1 MLDWIFEG
9 IVTWISSVVSDM
21 MDAVSGLFLQAL
33 GTDMTA
39 MEEYFPFVSKA
50 FTVMQYTAW
59 ALLFLITVWQLFRVF
74 GGPVTEAENPWVLLG
89 RSALFAFLIGYAKP
103 IFLLTLKIATAPYT
117 ALMDIQMTAEDFTFA
132 GIEQAL
138 QNGLTSLI
146 ATISVVGLLLLTIL
160 EIALGWNYFKLLL
173 ETVERYIVVGVL
185 CYTSPLAFSMGASKA
200 TTPVFRSWCRMVG
213 SQLLLLVMNVW
224 FLRGFSTSVG
234 QYIGTGGALSNGNGN
249 VFLWLFCAVAFLKT
263 AQKFDSYLA
272 AMGLNVAQTGSGMGM
287 ELLMAAR
294 VITGVAGGARS
305 AGSVFR
311 GGSVATGTGAA
322 ATGFAAGF
330 ANRFKGNSYVRDA
343 VVDGGT
349 RMGAGGTIGFVGR
362 AFGGMA
368 ARNGATLTG
377 ESISSV
383 ASRTPNVSGSIGG
396 DIANRS
402 LGNYMPHMKGMNL
415 SDTQITGGHISTKA
429 IGADG
434 KETAVEMFNAS
445 QFEKPD
451 GPHAVVNASDGSQWY
466 QMASGSGAGAFYDAP
481 VFSGS
486 SAEAAQVAAVFPDA
500 DGATL
505 RTVGDG
511 VIEASSDGGVSRWY
525 NSAYYDEPDA
535 PHSTIQASNGVEW
548 YAMQQHA
555 ETPPFEAGD
564 AADGYNR
571 AQFQSFMPGYEQPV
585 TSVDGSGRMDGH
597 FEVRHENGSGT
608 MFYDT
613 AQYAPPRGDYQ
624 VYEDVHGSQWYAV
637 HGEAAVER
645 KPVYENGKPVYM
657 FTSFE
662 MSDDTGVLLG
672 INRHNNSLCI
682 VDLFDTKKNKNANLN
697 LLGTSGA
704 GKTFTM
710 QLLALRM
717 RMRGIQCYIIAPI
730 KGHEFRRACN
740 RIGGQFIKIAP
751 GSPHCINIMEIR
763 HTISPEMELI
773 DELDYSEMDSLL
785 AQKIQQLMIF
795 FSLLIPNMTNEEE
808 QMLDEALIRTY
819 GKFGITHDNDS
830 VYEDRNAVPPKM
842 KTMPILGDLHEELQK
857 NEMTKRI
864 AVIVSRFV
872 TGSAQSFNQQTNVD
886 LSNKYIVLDLSE
898 LKGKL
903 LPVGMMIALDY
914 VWDKIKSDRTK
925 KKAIM
930 IDEIW
935 QLIGAGSNRMAA
947 EFCLEIFKVIRGF
960 GGAAISATQ
969 DLSDFFGLEDG
980 RYGRAIINNSKNKII
995 LNLEPDEAEF
1005 VRDTLKLTKTEI
1017 RSITRF
1023 ERGEAL
1029 ICSNNSKVPVIIK
1042 ASKEEQEMITTDR
1055 AELEAIL
1062 KERQR
1067 EVN

>member
-1 MLDWIFEG
+1 MTKDSSAKRKAGKRKPEKLSFTQDFIPIKNLEHG
-9 IVTWISSVVSDM
+9 IIET
-21 MDAVSGLFLQAL
+21 
-33 GTDMTA
+33 TD
-39 MEEYFPFVSKA
+39 
-50 FTVMQYTAW
+50 
-59 ALLFLITVWQLFRVF
+59 
-74 GGPVTEAENPWVLLG
+74 G
-89 RSALFAFLIGYAKP
+89 RYIK
-103 IFLLTLKIATAPYT
+103 
-117 ALMDIQMTAEDFTFA
+117 
-132 GIEQAL
+132 
-138 QNGLTSLI
+138 
-146 ATISVVGLLLLTIL
+146 IL
-160 EIALGWNYFKLLL
+160 EIEPINFMLRSEEEQYEIICSFASWLKISPVHLQFKSITRKADSDKHIAMLRKEMEAEESEQCKKLS
-173 ETVERYIVVGVL
+173 EGYIRL
-185 CYTSPLAFSMGASKA
+185 IKD
-200 TTPVFRSWCRMVG
+200 VG
-213 SQLLLLVMNVW
+213 SREALTRRFFLIFRYEELRRNENSDYGQICSTLLTAEQNARAYFMQCGNNILQPKDPDEATAEILYMFFNRRSCVEEPFHSRVDRIVLDTMAAKNKVIGIDPVPHIRMAHFIAPRGIDLTHRNYIIMDGLYYSFLYIKGNGYPNKVRAGW
-224 FLRGFSTSVG
+224 MSSLINAGEGIDVDVFLRRENRS
-234 QYIGTGGALSNGNGN
+234 
-249 VFLWLFCAVAFLKT
+249 KT
-263 AQKFDSYLA
+263 IDK
-272 AMGLNVAQTGSGMGM
+272 VAQRIRLNRTKLKSMQDTSTDYE
-287 ELLMAAR
+287 EL
-294 VITGVAGGARS
+294 
-305 AGSVFR
+305 AGSIQ
-311 GGSVATGTGAA
+311 
-322 ATGFAAGF
+322 AGYF
-330 ANRFKGNSYVRDA
+330 IKQG
-343 VVDGGT
+343 
-349 RMGAGGTIGFVGR
+349 
-362 AFGGMA
+362 
-368 ARNGATLTG
+368 
-377 ESISSV
+377 
-383 ASRTPNVSGSIGG
+383 
-396 DIANRS
+396 IANYNED
-402 LGNYMPHMKGMNL
+402 LFYMSVFVTVSARTYEELMWRKQQMTDML
-415 SDTQITGGHISTKA
+415 KSMDMYVSDCSFQQ
-429 IGADG
+429 
-434 KETAVEMFNAS
+434 E
-445 QFEKPD
+445 
-451 GPHAVVNASDGSQWY
+451 
-466 QMASGSGAGAFYDAP
+466 DA
-481 VFSGS
+481 
-486 SAEAAQVAAVFPDA
+486 
-500 DGATL
+500 L
-505 RTVGDG
+505 RTVMPFLQISLKLEKKSKRNVLTSGA
-511 VIEASSDGGVSRWY
+511 AS
-525 NSAYYDEPDA
+525 
-535 PHSTIQASNGVEW
+535 T
-548 YAMQQHA
+548 
-555 ETPPFEAGD
+555 
-564 AADGYNR
+564 
-571 AQFQSFMPGYEQPV
+571 
-585 TSVDGSGRMDGH
+585 
-597 FEVRHENGSGT
+597 
-608 MFYDT
+608 
-613 AQYAPPRGDYQ
+613 
-624 VYEDVHGSQWYAV
+624 
-637 HGEAAVER
+637 
-645 KPVYENGKPVYM
+645 YM

-795 FSLLIPNMTNEEE
+795 FSLLIPDMTNEEE

-830 VYEDRNAVPPKM
+830 VYADRNAVPPKM

-1062 KERQR
+1062 KERQQ
-1067 EVN
+1067 EAN

>member
-1 MLDWIFEG
+1 MTKDSSAKRKAGKRKPEKLSFTQDFIPIKNLEHG
-9 IVTWISSVVSDM
+9 IIET
-21 MDAVSGLFLQAL
+21 
-33 GTDMTA
+33 TD
-39 MEEYFPFVSKA
+39 
-50 FTVMQYTAW
+50 
-59 ALLFLITVWQLFRVF
+59 
-74 GGPVTEAENPWVLLG
+74 G
-89 RSALFAFLIGYAKP
+89 RYIK
-103 IFLLTLKIATAPYT
+103 
-117 ALMDIQMTAEDFTFA
+117 
-132 GIEQAL
+132 
-138 QNGLTSLI
+138 
-146 ATISVVGLLLLTIL
+146 IL
-160 EIALGWNYFKLLL
+160 EIEPVNFMLRSEEEQYEIICSFASWLKISPVHLQFKSITRKADSDKHIAMLRKEM
-173 ETVERYIVVGVL
+173 ETEESEQCKKLSEGYIRL
-185 CYTSPLAFSMGASKA
+185 IKD
-200 TTPVFRSWCRMVG
+200 VG
-213 SQLLLLVMNVW
+213 SREALTRRFFLIFRYEELRRNENSDYGQICSTLLTTEQNARAYFMQCGNNILQPKDPDEATAEILYMFFNRRSCVEEPFHSRVDRIVLDTMAAKNKVIGIDPIPHIRMAHFIAPRGIDLMHRNYIIMDGLYYSFLYIKGNGYPNKVRAGW
-224 FLRGFSTSVG
+224 MSSLINAGEGIDVDVFLRRENRS
-234 QYIGTGGALSNGNGN
+234 
-249 VFLWLFCAVAFLKT
+249 KT
-263 AQKFDSYLA
+263 IDK
-272 AMGLNVAQTGSGMGM
+272 VAQRIRLNRTKLKSMQDTSTDYE
-287 ELLMAAR
+287 EL
-294 VITGVAGGARS
+294 
-305 AGSVFR
+305 AGSIQ
-311 GGSVATGTGAA
+311 
-322 ATGFAAGF
+322 AGYF
-330 ANRFKGNSYVRDA
+330 IKQG
-343 VVDGGT
+343 
-349 RMGAGGTIGFVGR
+349 
-362 AFGGMA
+362 
-368 ARNGATLTG
+368 
-377 ESISSV
+377 
-383 ASRTPNVSGSIGG
+383 
-396 DIANRS
+396 IANYNED
-402 LGNYMPHMKGMNL
+402 LFYMSVFVTVSARTYEELMWRKQQMTDML
-415 SDTQITGGHISTKA
+415 KSMDMYVSDCSFQQ
-429 IGADG
+429 
-434 KETAVEMFNAS
+434 E
-445 QFEKPD
+445 
-451 GPHAVVNASDGSQWY
+451 
-466 QMASGSGAGAFYDAP
+466 DA
-481 VFSGS
+481 
-486 SAEAAQVAAVFPDA
+486 
-500 DGATL
+500 L
-505 RTVGDG
+505 RTVMPFLQISPKLEKKSKRNVLTSGA
-511 VIEASSDGGVSRWY
+511 AS
-525 NSAYYDEPDA
+525 
-535 PHSTIQASNGVEW
+535 T
-548 YAMQQHA
+548 
-555 ETPPFEAGD
+555 
-564 AADGYNR
+564 
-571 AQFQSFMPGYEQPV
+571 
-585 TSVDGSGRMDGH
+585 
-597 FEVRHENGSGT
+597 
-608 MFYDT
+608 
-613 AQYAPPRGDYQ
+613 
-624 VYEDVHGSQWYAV
+624 
-637 HGEAAVER
+637 
-645 KPVYENGKPVYM
+645 YM

-795 FSLLIPNMTNEEE
+795 FSLLIPDMTNEEE

-830 VYEDRNAVPPKM
+830 VYADRNAVPPKM

-1062 KERQR
+1062 KERQQ
-1067 EVN
+1067 EAD

>member
-1 MLDWIFEG
+1 MTKDSSAKRKAGKRKPEKLSFTQDFIPIKNLEHG
-9 IVTWISSVVSDM
+9 IIET
-21 MDAVSGLFLQAL
+21 
-33 GTDMTA
+33 TD
-39 MEEYFPFVSKA
+39 
-50 FTVMQYTAW
+50 
-59 ALLFLITVWQLFRVF
+59 
-74 GGPVTEAENPWVLLG
+74 G
-89 RSALFAFLIGYAKP
+89 RYIK
-103 IFLLTLKIATAPYT
+103 
-117 ALMDIQMTAEDFTFA
+117 
-132 GIEQAL
+132 
-138 QNGLTSLI
+138 
-146 ATISVVGLLLLTIL
+146 IL
-160 EIALGWNYFKLLL
+160 EIEPINFMLRSEEEQYEIICSFASWLKISPVHLQFKSITRKADSDKHIAMLRKEM
-173 ETVERYIVVGVL
+173 ETEESEQCKKLSEGYIRL
-185 CYTSPLAFSMGASKA
+185 IKD
-200 TTPVFRSWCRMVG
+200 VG
-213 SQLLLLVMNVW
+213 SREALTRRFFLIFRYEELRRNENSDYGQICSTLLTAEQNARAYFMQCGNNILQPKDPDEATAEILYMFFNRRSCVEEPFHSRADRIVLDTMAAKNKVIGIDPVPHIRMAHFIAPRGIDLTHRNYIIMDGLYYSFLYIKGNGYPNKVRAGW
-224 FLRGFSTSVG
+224 MSSLINAGEGIDVDVFLRRENRS
-234 QYIGTGGALSNGNGN
+234 
-249 VFLWLFCAVAFLKT
+249 KT
-263 AQKFDSYLA
+263 IDK
-272 AMGLNVAQTGSGMGM
+272 VAQRIRLNRTKLKSMQDTSTDYE
-287 ELLMAAR
+287 EL
-294 VITGVAGGARS
+294 
-305 AGSVFR
+305 AGSIQ
-311 GGSVATGTGAA
+311 
-322 ATGFAAGF
+322 AGYF
-330 ANRFKGNSYVRDA
+330 IKQG
-343 VVDGGT
+343 
-349 RMGAGGTIGFVGR
+349 
-362 AFGGMA
+362 
-368 ARNGATLTG
+368 
-377 ESISSV
+377 
-383 ASRTPNVSGSIGG
+383 
-396 DIANRS
+396 IANYNED
-402 LGNYMPHMKGMNL
+402 LFYMSVFVTVSARTYEELMWRKQQMTDML
-415 SDTQITGGHISTKA
+415 KSMDMYVSDCSFQQ
-429 IGADG
+429 
-434 KETAVEMFNAS
+434 E
-445 QFEKPD
+445 
-451 GPHAVVNASDGSQWY
+451 
-466 QMASGSGAGAFYDAP
+466 DA
-481 VFSGS
+481 
-486 SAEAAQVAAVFPDA
+486 
-500 DGATL
+500 L
-505 RTVGDG
+505 RTVMPFLQISPKLEKKSKRNVLTSGA
-511 VIEASSDGGVSRWY
+511 ASTY
-525 NSAYYDEPDA
+525 L
-535 PHSTIQASNGVEW
+535 
-548 YAMQQHA
+548 
-555 ETPPFEAGD
+555 
-564 AADGYNR
+564 
-571 AQFQSFMPGYEQPV
+571 
-585 TSVDGSGRMDGH
+585 
-597 FEVRHENGSGT
+597 
-608 MFYDT
+608 
-613 AQYAPPRGDYQ
+613 
-624 VYEDVHGSQWYAV
+624 
-637 HGEAAVER
+637 
-645 KPVYENGKPVYM
+645 

-795 FSLLIPNMTNEEE
+795 FSLLIPDMTNEEE

-1062 KERQR
+1062 KERQQ
-1067 EVN
+1067 EAN

>member
-1 MLDWIFEG
+1 MTKDSSAKRKAGKRKPEKLSFTQDFIPIKNLEHG
-9 IVTWISSVVSDM
+9 IIET
-21 MDAVSGLFLQAL
+21 
-33 GTDMTA
+33 TD
-39 MEEYFPFVSKA
+39 
-50 FTVMQYTAW
+50 
-59 ALLFLITVWQLFRVF
+59 
-74 GGPVTEAENPWVLLG
+74 G
-89 RSALFAFLIGYAKP
+89 RYIK
-103 IFLLTLKIATAPYT
+103 
-117 ALMDIQMTAEDFTFA
+117 
-132 GIEQAL
+132 
-138 QNGLTSLI
+138 
-146 ATISVVGLLLLTIL
+146 IL
-160 EIALGWNYFKLLL
+160 EIEPINFMLRSEEEQYEIICSFASWLKISPVHLQFKSITRKADSDKHIAMLRKEMATEESEQCKKLS
-173 ETVERYIVVGVL
+173 EGYIRL
-185 CYTSPLAFSMGASKA
+185 IKD
-200 TTPVFRSWCRMVG
+200 VG
-213 SQLLLLVMNVW
+213 SREALTRRFFLIFRYEELRRNENSDYGQICSTLLTAEQNARAYFMQCGNNILQPKDPDEATAEILYMFFNRRSCVEEPFHSRVDRIVLDTMAAKNKVIGVDPIPHIRMAHFIAPRGIDLTHRNYTIMDGLYYS
-224 FLRGFSTSVG
+224 FL
-234 QYIGTGGALSNGNGN
+234 YIKGNGYPN
-249 VFLWLFCAVAFLKT
+249 KVRAGWMSSLINAGEGIDVDVFLKRENRSKT
-263 AQKFDSYLA
+263 IDK
-272 AMGLNVAQTGSGMGM
+272 VAQRIRLNRTKLKSMQDTSTDYE
-287 ELLMAAR
+287 EL
-294 VITGVAGGARS
+294 
-305 AGSVFR
+305 AGSIQ
-311 GGSVATGTGAA
+311 
-322 ATGFAAGF
+322 AGYF
-330 ANRFKGNSYVRDA
+330 IKQG
-343 VVDGGT
+343 
-349 RMGAGGTIGFVGR
+349 
-362 AFGGMA
+362 
-368 ARNGATLTG
+368 
-377 ESISSV
+377 
-383 ASRTPNVSGSIGG
+383 
-396 DIANRS
+396 IANYNED
-402 LGNYMPHMKGMNL
+402 LFYMSVFVTVSARTYEELMWRKQQMTDML
-415 SDTQITGGHISTKA
+415 KSMDMYVSDCSFQQ
-429 IGADG
+429 
-434 KETAVEMFNAS
+434 E
-445 QFEKPD
+445 
-451 GPHAVVNASDGSQWY
+451 
-466 QMASGSGAGAFYDAP
+466 DA
-481 VFSGS
+481 
-486 SAEAAQVAAVFPDA
+486 
-500 DGATL
+500 L
-505 RTVGDG
+505 RTVMPFLQISPKLEKKSKRNVLTSGA
-511 VIEASSDGGVSRWY
+511 AS
-525 NSAYYDEPDA
+525 
-535 PHSTIQASNGVEW
+535 T
-548 YAMQQHA
+548 
-555 ETPPFEAGD
+555 
-564 AADGYNR
+564 
-571 AQFQSFMPGYEQPV
+571 
-585 TSVDGSGRMDGH
+585 
-597 FEVRHENGSGT
+597 
-608 MFYDT
+608 
-613 AQYAPPRGDYQ
+613 
-624 VYEDVHGSQWYAV
+624 
-637 HGEAAVER
+637 
-645 KPVYENGKPVYM
+645 YM

-795 FSLLIPNMTNEEE
+795 FSLLIPDMTNEEE

-1062 KERQR
+1062 KERQQ
-1067 EVN
+1067 EAD

>member
-1 MLDWIFEG
+1 MTKDSSAKRKAGKRKPEKLSFTQDFIPIKNLEHG
-9 IVTWISSVVSDM
+9 IIE
-21 MDAVSGLFLQAL
+21 A
-33 GTDMTA
+33 TD
-39 MEEYFPFVSKA
+39 
-50 FTVMQYTAW
+50 
-59 ALLFLITVWQLFRVF
+59 
-74 GGPVTEAENPWVLLG
+74 G
-89 RSALFAFLIGYAKP
+89 RYIK
-103 IFLLTLKIATAPYT
+103 
-117 ALMDIQMTAEDFTFA
+117 
-132 GIEQAL
+132 
-138 QNGLTSLI
+138 
-146 ATISVVGLLLLTIL
+146 IL
-160 EIALGWNYFKLLL
+160 EIEPINFMLRSEEEQYEIICSFASWLKISPVHLQFKSITRKADSDKHIAMLRKEM
-173 ETVERYIVVGVL
+173 ETEESEQCKKLSEGYIRL
-185 CYTSPLAFSMGASKA
+185 IKD
-200 TTPVFRSWCRMVG
+200 VG
-213 SQLLLLVMNVW
+213 SREALTRRFFLIFRYEELRRNENSDYGQICSTLLTAEQNARAYFMQCGNNILQPKDPDEATAEILYMFFNRRSCVEEPFHSRVDRIVLDTMAAKNKVIGVDPIPHIRMAHFIAPRGIDLMHRNYIIMDGLYYSFLYIKGNGYPNKVRAGW
-224 FLRGFSTSVG
+224 MSSLINAGEGIDIDVFLRRENRS
-234 QYIGTGGALSNGNGN
+234 
-249 VFLWLFCAVAFLKT
+249 KT
-263 AQKFDSYLA
+263 IDK
-272 AMGLNVAQTGSGMGM
+272 VAQRIRLNRTKLKSMQDTSTDYE
-287 ELLMAAR
+287 EL
-294 VITGVAGGARS
+294 
-305 AGSVFR
+305 AGSIQ
-311 GGSVATGTGAA
+311 
-322 ATGFAAGF
+322 AGYF
-330 ANRFKGNSYVRDA
+330 IKQG
-343 VVDGGT
+343 
-349 RMGAGGTIGFVGR
+349 
-362 AFGGMA
+362 
-368 ARNGATLTG
+368 
-377 ESISSV
+377 
-383 ASRTPNVSGSIGG
+383 
-396 DIANRS
+396 IANYNED
-402 LGNYMPHMKGMNL
+402 LFYMSVFVTVSARTYEELMWRKQQMTDML
-415 SDTQITGGHISTKA
+415 KSMDMYVSDCSFQQ
-429 IGADG
+429 
-434 KETAVEMFNAS
+434 E
-445 QFEKPD
+445 
-451 GPHAVVNASDGSQWY
+451 
-466 QMASGSGAGAFYDAP
+466 DA
-481 VFSGS
+481 
-486 SAEAAQVAAVFPDA
+486 
-500 DGATL
+500 L
-505 RTVGDG
+505 RTVMPFLQISPKLEKKSKRNVLTSGA
-511 VIEASSDGGVSRWY
+511 AS
-525 NSAYYDEPDA
+525 
-535 PHSTIQASNGVEW
+535 T
-548 YAMQQHA
+548 
-555 ETPPFEAGD
+555 
-564 AADGYNR
+564 
-571 AQFQSFMPGYEQPV
+571 
-585 TSVDGSGRMDGH
+585 
-597 FEVRHENGSGT
+597 
-608 MFYDT
+608 
-613 AQYAPPRGDYQ
+613 
-624 VYEDVHGSQWYAV
+624 
-637 HGEAAVER
+637 
-645 KPVYENGKPVYM
+645 YM

-795 FSLLIPNMTNEEE
+795 FSLLIPDMTNEEE

-830 VYEDRNAVPPKM
+830 VYADRNAVPPKM

-1062 KERQR
+1062 KERQQ
-1067 EVN
+1067 EAD

>member
-1 MLDWIFEG
+1 MTKDSSAKRKTGKRKPEKLSFTQDFIPIKNLEHG
-9 IVTWISSVVSDM
+9 IIET
-21 MDAVSGLFLQAL
+21 
-33 GTDMTA
+33 TD
-39 MEEYFPFVSKA
+39 
-50 FTVMQYTAW
+50 
-59 ALLFLITVWQLFRVF
+59 
-74 GGPVTEAENPWVLLG
+74 G
-89 RSALFAFLIGYAKP
+89 RYIK
-103 IFLLTLKIATAPYT
+103 
-117 ALMDIQMTAEDFTFA
+117 
-132 GIEQAL
+132 
-138 QNGLTSLI
+138 
-146 ATISVVGLLLLTIL
+146 IL
-160 EIALGWNYFKLLL
+160 EIEPINFMLRSEEEQYEIICSFASWLKISPVHLQFKSITRKADSDKHIAMLRKEMATEESEQCKKLS
-173 ETVERYIVVGVL
+173 EGYIRL
-185 CYTSPLAFSMGASKA
+185 IKD
-200 TTPVFRSWCRMVG
+200 VG
-213 SQLLLLVMNVW
+213 SREALTRRFFLIFRYEELRRNENSDYGQICSTLLTAEQNARAYFMQCGNNILQPKDPDEATAEILYMFFNRRSCVEEPFHSRVDRIVLDTMAAKNKVIGIDPIPHIRMAHFIAPRGIDLTHRNYIIMDGLYYSFLYIKGNGYPNKVRAGW
-224 FLRGFSTSVG
+224 MSSLINAGEGIDVDVFLRRENRS
-234 QYIGTGGALSNGNGN
+234 
-249 VFLWLFCAVAFLKT
+249 KT
-263 AQKFDSYLA
+263 IDK
-272 AMGLNVAQTGSGMGM
+272 VAQRIRLNRTKLKSMQDTSTDYE
-287 ELLMAAR
+287 EL
-294 VITGVAGGARS
+294 
-305 AGSVFR
+305 AGSIQ
-311 GGSVATGTGAA
+311 
-322 ATGFAAGF
+322 AGYF
-330 ANRFKGNSYVRDA
+330 IKQG
-343 VVDGGT
+343 
-349 RMGAGGTIGFVGR
+349 
-362 AFGGMA
+362 
-368 ARNGATLTG
+368 
-377 ESISSV
+377 
-383 ASRTPNVSGSIGG
+383 
-396 DIANRS
+396 IANYNED
-402 LGNYMPHMKGMNL
+402 LFYMSVFVTVSARTYEELMWRKQQMTDML
-415 SDTQITGGHISTKA
+415 KSMDMYVSDCSFQQ
-429 IGADG
+429 
-434 KETAVEMFNAS
+434 E
-445 QFEKPD
+445 
-451 GPHAVVNASDGSQWY
+451 
-466 QMASGSGAGAFYDAP
+466 DA
-481 VFSGS
+481 
-486 SAEAAQVAAVFPDA
+486 
-500 DGATL
+500 L
-505 RTVGDG
+505 RTVMPFLQISPKLEKKSKRNVLTSGA
-511 VIEASSDGGVSRWY
+511 AS
-525 NSAYYDEPDA
+525 
-535 PHSTIQASNGVEW
+535 T
-548 YAMQQHA
+548 
-555 ETPPFEAGD
+555 
-564 AADGYNR
+564 
-571 AQFQSFMPGYEQPV
+571 
-585 TSVDGSGRMDGH
+585 
-597 FEVRHENGSGT
+597 
-608 MFYDT
+608 
-613 AQYAPPRGDYQ
+613 
-624 VYEDVHGSQWYAV
+624 
-637 HGEAAVER
+637 
-645 KPVYENGKPVYM
+645 YM

-795 FSLLIPNMTNEEE
+795 FSLLIPDMTNEEE

-830 VYEDRNAVPPKM
+830 VYADRNAVPPKM

-980 RYGRAIINNSKNKII
+980 RYSRAIINNSKNKII

-1062 KERQR
+1062 KERQQ
-1067 EVN
+1067 EAD

>member
-1 MLDWIFEG
+1 MTKDSSAKRKTGKRKPEKLSFTQDFIPIKNLDHGIIETADGRYIKILEVEPINFMLRSEEEQYEIICSFASWLKISPVHLQFKSITRKADSDKHIAMLRKEMETEESEQCKKLSEGYIRLIKDVGSREALTRRFFLIFRYEELRRNENSDYGQICSTLLTAEQNARAYFMQCGNNILQPKDPDEATAEILYMFFNRRSCVEEPFHSRVDRIVLDTMAAKNKVIGIDPIPHIRMAHFIAPRGIDLMHRNYIIMDGLYYSFLYIKGNGYPNKVRAGWMSSLINAGEG
-9 IVTWISSVVSDM
+9 IDVDVFLRRENRSKTIDKVAQRIRLNRTKLKSMQDTSTDYEELAGSIQAGYFIKQGIANYNEDLFYMSVFVTVSARTYEEVMWRKQQMTDMLKSMDMYVSDCSFQQE
-21 MDAVSGLFLQAL
+21 DA
-33 GTDMTA
+33 
-39 MEEYFPFVSKA
+39 
-50 FTVMQYTAW
+50 
-59 ALLFLITVWQLFRVF
+59 
-74 GGPVTEAENPWVLLG
+74 
-89 RSALFAFLIGYAKP
+89 
-103 IFLLTLKIATAPYT
+103 
-117 ALMDIQMTAEDFTFA
+117 
-132 GIEQAL
+132 
-138 QNGLTSLI
+138 
-146 ATISVVGLLLLTIL
+146 
-160 EIALGWNYFKLLL
+160 
-173 ETVERYIVVGVL
+173 
-185 CYTSPLAFSMGASKA
+185 
-200 TTPVFRSWCRMVG
+200 
-213 SQLLLLVMNVW
+213 
-224 FLRGFSTSVG
+224 
-234 QYIGTGGALSNGNGN
+234 
-249 VFLWLFCAVAFLKT
+249 
-263 AQKFDSYLA
+263 
-272 AMGLNVAQTGSGMGM
+272 
-287 ELLMAAR
+287 
-294 VITGVAGGARS
+294 
-305 AGSVFR
+305 
-311 GGSVATGTGAA
+311 
-322 ATGFAAGF
+322 
-330 ANRFKGNSYVRDA
+330 
-343 VVDGGT
+343 
-349 RMGAGGTIGFVGR
+349 
-362 AFGGMA
+362 
-368 ARNGATLTG
+368 
-377 ESISSV
+377 
-383 ASRTPNVSGSIGG
+383 
-396 DIANRS
+396 
-402 LGNYMPHMKGMNL
+402 
-415 SDTQITGGHISTKA
+415 
-429 IGADG
+429 
-434 KETAVEMFNAS
+434 
-445 QFEKPD
+445 
-451 GPHAVVNASDGSQWY
+451 
-466 QMASGSGAGAFYDAP
+466 
-481 VFSGS
+481 
-486 SAEAAQVAAVFPDA
+486 
-500 DGATL
+500 L
-505 RTVGDG
+505 RTVMPFLQMSPKLEKKSKRNVLTSGA
-511 VIEASSDGGVSRWY
+511 AS
-525 NSAYYDEPDA
+525 
-535 PHSTIQASNGVEW
+535 T
-548 YAMQQHA
+548 
-555 ETPPFEAGD
+555 
-564 AADGYNR
+564 
-571 AQFQSFMPGYEQPV
+571 
-585 TSVDGSGRMDGH
+585 
-597 FEVRHENGSGT
+597 
-608 MFYDT
+608 
-613 AQYAPPRGDYQ
+613 
-624 VYEDVHGSQWYAV
+624 
-637 HGEAAVER
+637 
-645 KPVYENGKPVYM
+645 YM

-795 FSLLIPNMTNEEE
+795 FSLLIPDMTNEEE

-819 GKFGITHDNDS
+819 GRFGITHDNDS
-830 VYEDRNAVPPKM
+830 VYADRNAVPPKM

-935 QLIGAGSNRMAA
+935 QLIGVGSNRMAA

-1062 KERQR
+1062 KERQQ
-1067 EVN
+1067 EAD

>member
-1 MLDWIFEG
+1 MTKDSSAKRKAGKRKPEKLSFTQDFIPIKNLEHG
-9 IVTWISSVVSDM
+9 IIET
-21 MDAVSGLFLQAL
+21 
-33 GTDMTA
+33 TD
-39 MEEYFPFVSKA
+39 
-50 FTVMQYTAW
+50 
-59 ALLFLITVWQLFRVF
+59 
-74 GGPVTEAENPWVLLG
+74 G
-89 RSALFAFLIGYAKP
+89 RYIK
-103 IFLLTLKIATAPYT
+103 
-117 ALMDIQMTAEDFTFA
+117 
-132 GIEQAL
+132 
-138 QNGLTSLI
+138 
-146 ATISVVGLLLLTIL
+146 IL
-160 EIALGWNYFKLLL
+160 EIEPINFMLRSEEEQYEIICSFASWLKISPVHLQFKSITRKADSDKHIAMLRKEM
-173 ETVERYIVVGVL
+173 ETEESEQCKKLSEGYIRL
-185 CYTSPLAFSMGASKA
+185 IKD
-200 TTPVFRSWCRMVG
+200 VG
-213 SQLLLLVMNVW
+213 SREALTRRFFLIFRYEELRRNENSDYGQICSTLLTAEQNARAYFMQCGNNILQPKDPDEATAEILYMFFNRRSCVEEPFHSRVDRIVLDTMAAKNKVIGIDPIPHIRMAHFIAPRGIDLTHRNYIIMDGLYYSFLYIKGNGYPNKVRAGW
-224 FLRGFSTSVG
+224 MSSLINAGEGIDVDVFLRRENRS
-234 QYIGTGGALSNGNGN
+234 
-249 VFLWLFCAVAFLKT
+249 KT
-263 AQKFDSYLA
+263 IDK
-272 AMGLNVAQTGSGMGM
+272 VAQRIRLNRTKLKSMQDTSTDYE
-287 ELLMAAR
+287 EL
-294 VITGVAGGARS
+294 
-305 AGSVFR
+305 AGSIQ
-311 GGSVATGTGAA
+311 
-322 ATGFAAGF
+322 AGYF
-330 ANRFKGNSYVRDA
+330 IKQG
-343 VVDGGT
+343 
-349 RMGAGGTIGFVGR
+349 
-362 AFGGMA
+362 
-368 ARNGATLTG
+368 
-377 ESISSV
+377 
-383 ASRTPNVSGSIGG
+383 
-396 DIANRS
+396 IANYNED
-402 LGNYMPHMKGMNL
+402 LFYMSVFVTVSARTYEELMWRKQQMTDML
-415 SDTQITGGHISTKA
+415 KSMDMYVSDCSFQQ
-429 IGADG
+429 
-434 KETAVEMFNAS
+434 E
-445 QFEKPD
+445 
-451 GPHAVVNASDGSQWY
+451 
-466 QMASGSGAGAFYDAP
+466 DA
-481 VFSGS
+481 
-486 SAEAAQVAAVFPDA
+486 
-500 DGATL
+500 L
-505 RTVGDG
+505 RTVMPFLQISPKLEKKSKRNVLTSGA
-511 VIEASSDGGVSRWY
+511 AS
-525 NSAYYDEPDA
+525 
-535 PHSTIQASNGVEW
+535 T
-548 YAMQQHA
+548 
-555 ETPPFEAGD
+555 
-564 AADGYNR
+564 
-571 AQFQSFMPGYEQPV
+571 
-585 TSVDGSGRMDGH
+585 
-597 FEVRHENGSGT
+597 
-608 MFYDT
+608 
-613 AQYAPPRGDYQ
+613 
-624 VYEDVHGSQWYAV
+624 
-637 HGEAAVER
+637 
-645 KPVYENGKPVYM
+645 YM

-795 FSLLIPNMTNEEE
+795 FSLLIPDMTNEEE

-1062 KERQR
+1062 KERQQ
-1067 EVN
+1067 EAD

>member
-1 MLDWIFEG
+1 MTKDSSAKRKAGKRKPEKLSFTQDFIPIKNLEHG
-9 IVTWISSVVSDM
+9 IIET
-21 MDAVSGLFLQAL
+21 
-33 GTDMTA
+33 TD
-39 MEEYFPFVSKA
+39 
-50 FTVMQYTAW
+50 
-59 ALLFLITVWQLFRVF
+59 
-74 GGPVTEAENPWVLLG
+74 G
-89 RSALFAFLIGYAKP
+89 RYIK
-103 IFLLTLKIATAPYT
+103 
-117 ALMDIQMTAEDFTFA
+117 
-132 GIEQAL
+132 
-138 QNGLTSLI
+138 
-146 ATISVVGLLLLTIL
+146 IL
-160 EIALGWNYFKLLL
+160 EIEPINFMLRSEEEQYEIICSFASWLKISPVHLQFKSITRKADSDKHIAMLRK
-173 ETVERYIVVGVL
+173 ETETEESEQCKKLSEGYIRL
-185 CYTSPLAFSMGASKA
+185 IKD
-200 TTPVFRSWCRMVG
+200 VG
-213 SQLLLLVMNVW
+213 SREALTRRFFLIFRYEELRRNENSDYGQICSTLLTAEQNARAYFMQCGNNILQPKDPDEATAEILYMFFNRRSCVEEPFHSRVDRIVLDTMAAKNKVIGIDPIPHIRMAHFIAPRGIDLTHRNYIIMDGLYYSFLYIKGNGYPNKVRAGW
-224 FLRGFSTSVG
+224 MSSLINAGEGIDVDVFLRRENRS
-234 QYIGTGGALSNGNGN
+234 
-249 VFLWLFCAVAFLKT
+249 KT
-263 AQKFDSYLA
+263 IDK
-272 AMGLNVAQTGSGMGM
+272 VAQRIRLNRTKLKSMQDTSTDYE
-287 ELLMAAR
+287 EL
-294 VITGVAGGARS
+294 
-305 AGSVFR
+305 AGSIQ
-311 GGSVATGTGAA
+311 
-322 ATGFAAGF
+322 AGYF
-330 ANRFKGNSYVRDA
+330 IKQG
-343 VVDGGT
+343 
-349 RMGAGGTIGFVGR
+349 
-362 AFGGMA
+362 
-368 ARNGATLTG
+368 
-377 ESISSV
+377 
-383 ASRTPNVSGSIGG
+383 
-396 DIANRS
+396 IANYNED
-402 LGNYMPHMKGMNL
+402 LFYMSVFVTVSARTYEELMWRKQQMTDML
-415 SDTQITGGHISTKA
+415 KSMDMYVSDCSFQQ
-429 IGADG
+429 
-434 KETAVEMFNAS
+434 E
-445 QFEKPD
+445 
-451 GPHAVVNASDGSQWY
+451 
-466 QMASGSGAGAFYDAP
+466 DA
-481 VFSGS
+481 
-486 SAEAAQVAAVFPDA
+486 
-500 DGATL
+500 L
-505 RTVGDG
+505 RTVMPFLQISLKLEKKSKRNVLTSGA
-511 VIEASSDGGVSRWY
+511 AS
-525 NSAYYDEPDA
+525 
-535 PHSTIQASNGVEW
+535 T
-548 YAMQQHA
+548 
-555 ETPPFEAGD
+555 
-564 AADGYNR
+564 
-571 AQFQSFMPGYEQPV
+571 
-585 TSVDGSGRMDGH
+585 
-597 FEVRHENGSGT
+597 
-608 MFYDT
+608 
-613 AQYAPPRGDYQ
+613 
-624 VYEDVHGSQWYAV
+624 
-637 HGEAAVER
+637 
-645 KPVYENGKPVYM
+645 YM

-795 FSLLIPNMTNEEE
+795 FSLLIPDMTNEEE

-872 TGSAQSFNQQTNVD
+872 TGSAQSFNHQTNVD

-1062 KERQR
+1062 KERQQ
-1067 EVN
+1067 EAN

>member
-1 MLDWIFEG
+1 MTKDSSAKRKAGKRKPEKLSFTQDFIPIKNLEHG
-9 IVTWISSVVSDM
+9 IIET
-21 MDAVSGLFLQAL
+21 
-33 GTDMTA
+33 TD
-39 MEEYFPFVSKA
+39 
-50 FTVMQYTAW
+50 
-59 ALLFLITVWQLFRVF
+59 
-74 GGPVTEAENPWVLLG
+74 G
-89 RSALFAFLIGYAKP
+89 RYIK
-103 IFLLTLKIATAPYT
+103 
-117 ALMDIQMTAEDFTFA
+117 
-132 GIEQAL
+132 
-138 QNGLTSLI
+138 
-146 ATISVVGLLLLTIL
+146 IL
-160 EIALGWNYFKLLL
+160 EIEPINFMLRSEEEQYEIICSFASWLKISPVHLQFKSITRKADSDKHIAMLRKEMDTEESEQCKKLS
-173 ETVERYIVVGVL
+173 EGYIRL
-185 CYTSPLAFSMGASKA
+185 IKD
-200 TTPVFRSWCRMVG
+200 VG
-213 SQLLLLVMNVW
+213 SREALTRRFFLIFRYEELRRNENSDYGQICSTLLTAEQNARAYFMQCGNNILQPKDPDEATAEILYMFFNRRSCVEEPFHSRVDRIVLDTMAAKNKVIGIDPIPHIRMAHFIAPRGIDLMHRNYIIMDGLYYSFLYIKGNGYPNKVRAGW
-224 FLRGFSTSVG
+224 MSSLINAGEGIDIDVFLRRENRS
-234 QYIGTGGALSNGNGN
+234 
-249 VFLWLFCAVAFLKT
+249 KT
-263 AQKFDSYLA
+263 IDK
-272 AMGLNVAQTGSGMGM
+272 VAQRIRLNRTKLKSMQDTSTDYE
-287 ELLMAAR
+287 EL
-294 VITGVAGGARS
+294 
-305 AGSVFR
+305 AGSIQ
-311 GGSVATGTGAA
+311 
-322 ATGFAAGF
+322 AGYF
-330 ANRFKGNSYVRDA
+330 IKQG
-343 VVDGGT
+343 
-349 RMGAGGTIGFVGR
+349 
-362 AFGGMA
+362 
-368 ARNGATLTG
+368 
-377 ESISSV
+377 
-383 ASRTPNVSGSIGG
+383 
-396 DIANRS
+396 IANYNED
-402 LGNYMPHMKGMNL
+402 LFYMSVFVTVSARTYEELMWRKQQMTDML
-415 SDTQITGGHISTKA
+415 KSMDMYVSDCSFQQ
-429 IGADG
+429 
-434 KETAVEMFNAS
+434 E
-445 QFEKPD
+445 
-451 GPHAVVNASDGSQWY
+451 
-466 QMASGSGAGAFYDAP
+466 DA
-481 VFSGS
+481 
-486 SAEAAQVAAVFPDA
+486 
-500 DGATL
+500 L
-505 RTVGDG
+505 RTVMPFLQISPKLEKKSKRNVLTSGA
-511 VIEASSDGGVSRWY
+511 AS
-525 NSAYYDEPDA
+525 
-535 PHSTIQASNGVEW
+535 T
-548 YAMQQHA
+548 
-555 ETPPFEAGD
+555 
-564 AADGYNR
+564 
-571 AQFQSFMPGYEQPV
+571 
-585 TSVDGSGRMDGH
+585 
-597 FEVRHENGSGT
+597 
-608 MFYDT
+608 
-613 AQYAPPRGDYQ
+613 
-624 VYEDVHGSQWYAV
+624 
-637 HGEAAVER
+637 
-645 KPVYENGKPVYM
+645 YM

-795 FSLLIPNMTNEEE
+795 FSLLIPDMTNEEE

-830 VYEDRNAVPPKM
+830 VYADRNAVPPKM

-1062 KERQR
+1062 KERQQ
-1067 EVN
+1067 EAD

>member
-1 MLDWIFEG
+1 MTKDSSAKRKTGKRKPEKLSFTQDFIPIKNLEHG
-9 IVTWISSVVSDM
+9 IIET
-21 MDAVSGLFLQAL
+21 
-33 GTDMTA
+33 T
-39 MEEYFPFVSKA
+39 
-50 FTVMQYTAW
+50 
-59 ALLFLITVWQLFRVF
+59 
-74 GGPVTEAENPWVLLG
+74 GG
-89 RSALFAFLIGYAKP
+89 RYIK
-103 IFLLTLKIATAPYT
+103 
-117 ALMDIQMTAEDFTFA
+117 
-132 GIEQAL
+132 
-138 QNGLTSLI
+138 
-146 ATISVVGLLLLTIL
+146 IL
-160 EIALGWNYFKLLL
+160 EIEPINFMLRSEEEQYEIICSFASWLKISPVHLQFKSITRKADSDKHIAMLRKEMATEESEQCKKLS
-173 ETVERYIVVGVL
+173 EGYIRL
-185 CYTSPLAFSMGASKA
+185 IKD
-200 TTPVFRSWCRMVG
+200 VG
-213 SQLLLLVMNVW
+213 SREALTRRFFLIFRYEELRRNENSDYGQICSTLLTAEQNARAYFMQCGNNILQPKDPDEATAEILYMFFNRRSCVEEPFHSRVDRIVLDTMAAKNKVIGIDPIPHIRMAHFIAPRGIDLTHRNYIIMDGLYYS
-224 FLRGFSTSVG
+224 FL
-234 QYIGTGGALSNGNGN
+234 YIKGNGYPN
-249 VFLWLFCAVAFLKT
+249 KVRAGWMSSLINAGEGIDVDVFLKRENRSKT
-263 AQKFDSYLA
+263 IDK
-272 AMGLNVAQTGSGMGM
+272 VAQRIRLNRTKLKSMQDTSTDYE
-287 ELLMAAR
+287 EL
-294 VITGVAGGARS
+294 
-305 AGSVFR
+305 AGSIQ
-311 GGSVATGTGAA
+311 
-322 ATGFAAGF
+322 AGYF
-330 ANRFKGNSYVRDA
+330 IKQG
-343 VVDGGT
+343 
-349 RMGAGGTIGFVGR
+349 
-362 AFGGMA
+362 
-368 ARNGATLTG
+368 
-377 ESISSV
+377 
-383 ASRTPNVSGSIGG
+383 
-396 DIANRS
+396 IANYNED
-402 LGNYMPHMKGMNL
+402 LFYMSVFVTVSARTYEELMWRKQQMTDML
-415 SDTQITGGHISTKA
+415 KSMDMYVSDCSFQQ
-429 IGADG
+429 
-434 KETAVEMFNAS
+434 E
-445 QFEKPD
+445 
-451 GPHAVVNASDGSQWY
+451 
-466 QMASGSGAGAFYDAP
+466 DA
-481 VFSGS
+481 
-486 SAEAAQVAAVFPDA
+486 
-500 DGATL
+500 L
-505 RTVGDG
+505 RTVMPFLQISPKLEKKSKRNVLTSGA
-511 VIEASSDGGVSRWY
+511 AS
-525 NSAYYDEPDA
+525 
-535 PHSTIQASNGVEW
+535 T
-548 YAMQQHA
+548 
-555 ETPPFEAGD
+555 
-564 AADGYNR
+564 
-571 AQFQSFMPGYEQPV
+571 
-585 TSVDGSGRMDGH
+585 
-597 FEVRHENGSGT
+597 
-608 MFYDT
+608 
-613 AQYAPPRGDYQ
+613 
-624 VYEDVHGSQWYAV
+624 
-637 HGEAAVER
+637 
-645 KPVYENGKPVYM
+645 YM

-662 MSDDTGVLLG
+662 MSDATGVLLG

-785 AQKIQQLMIF
+785 AQKIQQLIIF
-795 FSLLIPNMTNEEE
+795 FSLLIPDMTNEEE

-819 GKFGITHDNDS
+819 GTFGITHDNDS
-830 VYEDRNAVPPKM
+830 VYADRNAVPPKM

-1062 KERQR
+1062 KERQQ
-1067 EVN
+1067 EAD

>member
-1 MLDWIFEG
+1 MLSFTQDFIPIKNLEHG
-9 IVTWISSVVSDM
+9 IIET
-21 MDAVSGLFLQAL
+21 
-33 GTDMTA
+33 TD
-39 MEEYFPFVSKA
+39 
-50 FTVMQYTAW
+50 
-59 ALLFLITVWQLFRVF
+59 
-74 GGPVTEAENPWVLLG
+74 G
-89 RSALFAFLIGYAKP
+89 RYIK
-103 IFLLTLKIATAPYT
+103 
-117 ALMDIQMTAEDFTFA
+117 
-132 GIEQAL
+132 
-138 QNGLTSLI
+138 
-146 ATISVVGLLLLTIL
+146 IL
-160 EIALGWNYFKLLL
+160 EIEPINFMLRSEEEQYEIICSFASWLKISPVHLQFKSITRKADSDKHIAMLRKEM
-173 ETVERYIVVGVL
+173 ETEESEQCKKLSEGYIRL
-185 CYTSPLAFSMGASKA
+185 IKD
-200 TTPVFRSWCRMVG
+200 VG
-213 SQLLLLVMNVW
+213 SREALTRRFFLIFRYEELRRNENSDYGQICSTLLTAEQNARAYFMQCGNNILQPKDPDEATAEILYMFFNRRSCVEEPFHSRVDRIVLDTMAAKNKVIGIDPIPHIRMAHFIAPRGIDLTHRNYIIMDGLYYSFLYIKGNGYPNKVRAGW
-224 FLRGFSTSVG
+224 MSSLINAGEGIDVDVFLRRENRS
-234 QYIGTGGALSNGNGN
+234 
-249 VFLWLFCAVAFLKT
+249 KT
-263 AQKFDSYLA
+263 IDK
-272 AMGLNVAQTGSGMGM
+272 VAQRIRLNRTKLKSMQDTSTDYE
-287 ELLMAAR
+287 EL
-294 VITGVAGGARS
+294 
-305 AGSVFR
+305 AGSIQ
-311 GGSVATGTGAA
+311 
-322 ATGFAAGF
+322 AGYF
-330 ANRFKGNSYVRDA
+330 IKQG
-343 VVDGGT
+343 
-349 RMGAGGTIGFVGR
+349 
-362 AFGGMA
+362 
-368 ARNGATLTG
+368 
-377 ESISSV
+377 
-383 ASRTPNVSGSIGG
+383 
-396 DIANRS
+396 IANYNED
-402 LGNYMPHMKGMNL
+402 LFYMSVFVTVSARTYEELMWRKQQMTDML
-415 SDTQITGGHISTKA
+415 KSMDMYVSDCSFQQ
-429 IGADG
+429 
-434 KETAVEMFNAS
+434 E
-445 QFEKPD
+445 
-451 GPHAVVNASDGSQWY
+451 
-466 QMASGSGAGAFYDAP
+466 DA
-481 VFSGS
+481 
-486 SAEAAQVAAVFPDA
+486 
-500 DGATL
+500 L
-505 RTVGDG
+505 RTVMPFLQISPKLEKKSKRNVLTSGA
-511 VIEASSDGGVSRWY
+511 AS
-525 NSAYYDEPDA
+525 
-535 PHSTIQASNGVEW
+535 T
-548 YAMQQHA
+548 
-555 ETPPFEAGD
+555 
-564 AADGYNR
+564 
-571 AQFQSFMPGYEQPV
+571 
-585 TSVDGSGRMDGH
+585 
-597 FEVRHENGSGT
+597 
-608 MFYDT
+608 
-613 AQYAPPRGDYQ
+613 
-624 VYEDVHGSQWYAV
+624 
-637 HGEAAVER
+637 
-645 KPVYENGKPVYM
+645 YM

-672 INRHNNSLCI
+672 LNRHNNSLCI

-795 FSLLIPNMTNEEE
+795 FSLLIPDMTNEEE

-1062 KERQR
+1062 KERQQ
-1067 EVN
+1067 EAN

>member
-1 MLDWIFEG
+1 MTKDSSAKRKAGKRKPEKLSFTQDFIPIKNLEHG
-9 IVTWISSVVSDM
+9 IIET
-21 MDAVSGLFLQAL
+21 
-33 GTDMTA
+33 TD
-39 MEEYFPFVSKA
+39 
-50 FTVMQYTAW
+50 
-59 ALLFLITVWQLFRVF
+59 
-74 GGPVTEAENPWVLLG
+74 G
-89 RSALFAFLIGYAKP
+89 RYIK
-103 IFLLTLKIATAPYT
+103 
-117 ALMDIQMTAEDFTFA
+117 
-132 GIEQAL
+132 
-138 QNGLTSLI
+138 
-146 ATISVVGLLLLTIL
+146 IL
-160 EIALGWNYFKLLL
+160 EIEPINFMLRSEEEQYEIICSFASWLKISPVHLQFKSITRKADSDKHIAMLRK
-173 ETVERYIVVGVL
+173 ETETEESEQCKKLSEGYIRL
-185 CYTSPLAFSMGASKA
+185 IKD
-200 TTPVFRSWCRMVG
+200 VG
-213 SQLLLLVMNVW
+213 SREALTRRFFLIFRYEELRRNENSDYGQICSTLLTAEQNARAYFMQCGNNILQPKDPDEATAEILYMFFNRRSCVEEPFHSRVDRIVLDTMAAKNKVIGIDPVPHIRMAHFIAPRGIDLTHRNYIIMDGLYYS
-224 FLRGFSTSVG
+224 FL
-234 QYIGTGGALSNGNGN
+234 YIKGNGYPN
-249 VFLWLFCAVAFLKT
+249 KVRAGWMSSLINAGEGIDVDVFLKRENRSKT
-263 AQKFDSYLA
+263 IDK
-272 AMGLNVAQTGSGMGM
+272 VAQRIRLNRTKLKSMQDTSTDYE
-287 ELLMAAR
+287 EL
-294 VITGVAGGARS
+294 
-305 AGSVFR
+305 AGSIQ
-311 GGSVATGTGAA
+311 
-322 ATGFAAGF
+322 AGYF
-330 ANRFKGNSYVRDA
+330 IKQG
-343 VVDGGT
+343 
-349 RMGAGGTIGFVGR
+349 
-362 AFGGMA
+362 
-368 ARNGATLTG
+368 
-377 ESISSV
+377 
-383 ASRTPNVSGSIGG
+383 
-396 DIANRS
+396 IANYNED
-402 LGNYMPHMKGMNL
+402 LFYMSVFMTVSARTYEELMWRKQQMTDML
-415 SDTQITGGHISTKA
+415 KSMDMYVSDCSFQQ
-429 IGADG
+429 
-434 KETAVEMFNAS
+434 E
-445 QFEKPD
+445 
-451 GPHAVVNASDGSQWY
+451 
-466 QMASGSGAGAFYDAP
+466 DA
-481 VFSGS
+481 
-486 SAEAAQVAAVFPDA
+486 
-500 DGATL
+500 L
-505 RTVGDG
+505 RTVMPFLQISLKLEKKSKRNVLTSGA
-511 VIEASSDGGVSRWY
+511 AS
-525 NSAYYDEPDA
+525 
-535 PHSTIQASNGVEW
+535 T
-548 YAMQQHA
+548 
-555 ETPPFEAGD
+555 
-564 AADGYNR
+564 
-571 AQFQSFMPGYEQPV
+571 
-585 TSVDGSGRMDGH
+585 
-597 FEVRHENGSGT
+597 
-608 MFYDT
+608 
-613 AQYAPPRGDYQ
+613 
-624 VYEDVHGSQWYAV
+624 
-637 HGEAAVER
+637 
-645 KPVYENGKPVYM
+645 YM

-795 FSLLIPNMTNEEE
+795 FSLLIPDMTNEEE

-842 KTMPILGDLHEELQK
+842 KAMPILGDLHEELQK

-864 AVIVSRFV
+864 AIIVSRFV

-1062 KERQR
+1062 KERQQ
-1067 EVN
+1067 EAN

>member
-1 MLDWIFEG
+1 MTKDSSAKRKTGKRKPEKLSFTQDFIPIKNLEHG
-9 IVTWISSVVSDM
+9 IIET
-21 MDAVSGLFLQAL
+21 
-33 GTDMTA
+33 TD
-39 MEEYFPFVSKA
+39 
-50 FTVMQYTAW
+50 
-59 ALLFLITVWQLFRVF
+59 
-74 GGPVTEAENPWVLLG
+74 G
-89 RSALFAFLIGYAKP
+89 RYIK
-103 IFLLTLKIATAPYT
+103 
-117 ALMDIQMTAEDFTFA
+117 
-132 GIEQAL
+132 
-138 QNGLTSLI
+138 
-146 ATISVVGLLLLTIL
+146 IL
-160 EIALGWNYFKLLL
+160 EIEPINFMLRSEEEQYEIICSFASWLKISPVHLQFKSITRKADSDKHIAMLRKEIATEESEQCKKLS
-173 ETVERYIVVGVL
+173 EGYIRL
-185 CYTSPLAFSMGASKA
+185 IKD
-200 TTPVFRSWCRMVG
+200 VG
-213 SQLLLLVMNVW
+213 SREALTRRFFLIFRYEELRRNENSDYGQICSTLLTAEQNARAYFMQCGNNILQPKDPDEATAEILYMFFNRRSCVEEPFHSRVDRIVLDTMAAKNKVIGVDPIPHIRMAHFIAPRGIDLTHRNYTIMDGLYYS
-224 FLRGFSTSVG
+224 FL
-234 QYIGTGGALSNGNGN
+234 YIKGNGYPN
-249 VFLWLFCAVAFLKT
+249 KVRAGWMSSLINAGEGIDVDVFLKRENRSKT
-263 AQKFDSYLA
+263 IDK
-272 AMGLNVAQTGSGMGM
+272 VAQRIRLNRTKLKSMQDTSTDYE
-287 ELLMAAR
+287 EL
-294 VITGVAGGARS
+294 
-305 AGSVFR
+305 AGSIQ
-311 GGSVATGTGAA
+311 
-322 ATGFAAGF
+322 AGYF
-330 ANRFKGNSYVRDA
+330 IKQG
-343 VVDGGT
+343 
-349 RMGAGGTIGFVGR
+349 
-362 AFGGMA
+362 
-368 ARNGATLTG
+368 
-377 ESISSV
+377 
-383 ASRTPNVSGSIGG
+383 
-396 DIANRS
+396 IANYNED
-402 LGNYMPHMKGMNL
+402 LFYMSVFVTVSARTYEELMWRKQQMTDML
-415 SDTQITGGHISTKA
+415 KSMDMYVSDCSFQQ
-429 IGADG
+429 
-434 KETAVEMFNAS
+434 E
-445 QFEKPD
+445 
-451 GPHAVVNASDGSQWY
+451 
-466 QMASGSGAGAFYDAP
+466 DA
-481 VFSGS
+481 
-486 SAEAAQVAAVFPDA
+486 
-500 DGATL
+500 L
-505 RTVGDG
+505 RTVMPFLQISPKLEKKSKRNVLTSGA
-511 VIEASSDGGVSRWY
+511 AS
-525 NSAYYDEPDA
+525 
-535 PHSTIQASNGVEW
+535 T
-548 YAMQQHA
+548 
-555 ETPPFEAGD
+555 
-564 AADGYNR
+564 
-571 AQFQSFMPGYEQPV
+571 
-585 TSVDGSGRMDGH
+585 
-597 FEVRHENGSGT
+597 
-608 MFYDT
+608 
-613 AQYAPPRGDYQ
+613 
-624 VYEDVHGSQWYAV
+624 
-637 HGEAAVER
+637 
-645 KPVYENGKPVYM
+645 YM

-795 FSLLIPNMTNEEE
+795 FSLLIPDMTNEEE

-830 VYEDRNAVPPKM
+830 VYADRNAVPPKM

-1062 KERQR
+1062 KERQQ
-1067 EVN
+1067 EAD

>member
-1 MLDWIFEG
+1 MTKDSSAKRKAGKRKPEKLSFTQDFIPIKNLEHG
-9 IVTWISSVVSDM
+9 IIET
-21 MDAVSGLFLQAL
+21 
-33 GTDMTA
+33 TD
-39 MEEYFPFVSKA
+39 
-50 FTVMQYTAW
+50 
-59 ALLFLITVWQLFRVF
+59 
-74 GGPVTEAENPWVLLG
+74 G
-89 RSALFAFLIGYAKP
+89 RYIK
-103 IFLLTLKIATAPYT
+103 
-117 ALMDIQMTAEDFTFA
+117 
-132 GIEQAL
+132 
-138 QNGLTSLI
+138 
-146 ATISVVGLLLLTIL
+146 IL
-160 EIALGWNYFKLLL
+160 EIEPINFMLRSEEEQYEIICSFASWLKISPVHLQFKSITRKADSDKHIAMLRK
-173 ETVERYIVVGVL
+173 ETETEESEQCKKLSEGYIRL
-185 CYTSPLAFSMGASKA
+185 IKD
-200 TTPVFRSWCRMVG
+200 VG
-213 SQLLLLVMNVW
+213 SREALTRRFFLIFRYEELRRNENSDYGQICSTLLTAEQNARAYFMQCGNNILQPKDPDEATAEILYMFFNRRSCVEEPFHSRVDRIVLDTMAAKNKVIGIDPIPHIRMAHFIAPRGIDLTYRNYIIMDGLYYSFLYIKGNGYPNKVRAGW
-224 FLRGFSTSVG
+224 MSSLINAGEGIDVDVFLRRENRS
-234 QYIGTGGALSNGNGN
+234 
-249 VFLWLFCAVAFLKT
+249 KT
-263 AQKFDSYLA
+263 IDK
-272 AMGLNVAQTGSGMGM
+272 VAQRIRLNRTKLKSMQDTSTDYEELTGS
-287 ELLMAAR
+287 
-294 VITGVAGGARS
+294 IQAGYFIKQGIANYNEDLFYM
-305 AGSVFR
+305 SVFVTVSAR
-311 GGSVATGTGAA
+311 TYEELMWRKQQMTDMLKSMDM
-322 ATGFAAGF
+322 
-330 ANRFKGNSYVRDA
+330 YVSDCSFQQEDA
-343 VVDGGT
+343 
-349 RMGAGGTIGFVGR
+349 
-362 AFGGMA
+362 
-368 ARNGATLTG
+368 
-377 ESISSV
+377 
-383 ASRTPNVSGSIGG
+383 
-396 DIANRS
+396 
-402 LGNYMPHMKGMNL
+402 
-415 SDTQITGGHISTKA
+415 
-429 IGADG
+429 
-434 KETAVEMFNAS
+434 
-445 QFEKPD
+445 
-451 GPHAVVNASDGSQWY
+451 
-466 QMASGSGAGAFYDAP
+466 
-481 VFSGS
+481 
-486 SAEAAQVAAVFPDA
+486 
-500 DGATL
+500 L
-505 RTVGDG
+505 RTVMPFLQISPKLEKKSKRNVLTSGA
-511 VIEASSDGGVSRWY
+511 AS
-525 NSAYYDEPDA
+525 
-535 PHSTIQASNGVEW
+535 T
-548 YAMQQHA
+548 
-555 ETPPFEAGD
+555 
-564 AADGYNR
+564 
-571 AQFQSFMPGYEQPV
+571 
-585 TSVDGSGRMDGH
+585 
-597 FEVRHENGSGT
+597 
-608 MFYDT
+608 
-613 AQYAPPRGDYQ
+613 
-624 VYEDVHGSQWYAV
+624 
-637 HGEAAVER
+637 
-645 KPVYENGKPVYM
+645 YM

-795 FSLLIPNMTNEEE
+795 FSLLIPDMTNEEE

-1055 AELEAIL
+1055 VELEAIL

-1067 EVN
+1067 EAD

>member
-1 MLDWIFEG
+1 MTKDSSAKRKAGKRKPEKLSFTQDFIPIKNLEHG
-9 IVTWISSVVSDM
+9 IIET
-21 MDAVSGLFLQAL
+21 
-33 GTDMTA
+33 TD
-39 MEEYFPFVSKA
+39 
-50 FTVMQYTAW
+50 
-59 ALLFLITVWQLFRVF
+59 
-74 GGPVTEAENPWVLLG
+74 G
-89 RSALFAFLIGYAKP
+89 RYIK
-103 IFLLTLKIATAPYT
+103 
-117 ALMDIQMTAEDFTFA
+117 
-132 GIEQAL
+132 
-138 QNGLTSLI
+138 
-146 ATISVVGLLLLTIL
+146 IL
-160 EIALGWNYFKLLL
+160 EIEPINFMLRSEEEQYEIICSFASWLKISPVHLQFKSITRKADSDKHIAMLRK
-173 ETVERYIVVGVL
+173 ETETEESEQCKKLSEGYIRL
-185 CYTSPLAFSMGASKA
+185 IKD
-200 TTPVFRSWCRMVG
+200 VG
-213 SQLLLLVMNVW
+213 SREALTRRFFLIFRYEELRRNENSDYGQICSTLLTAEQNARAYFMQCGNNILQPKDPDEATAEILYMFFNRRSCVEEPFHSRVDRIVLDTMAAKNKVIGIDPVPHIRMAHFIAPRGIDLTHRNYIIMDGLYYSFLYIKGNGYPNKVRAGW
-224 FLRGFSTSVG
+224 MSSLINAGEGIDVDVFLRRENRS
-234 QYIGTGGALSNGNGN
+234 
-249 VFLWLFCAVAFLKT
+249 KT
-263 AQKFDSYLA
+263 IDK
-272 AMGLNVAQTGSGMGM
+272 VAQRIRLNRTKLKSMQDTSTDYEELAGS
-287 ELLMAAR
+287 
-294 VITGVAGGARS
+294 IQAGYFIKQGIANYNEDLFYMSVFVTISARS
-305 AGSVFR
+305 YEELMWRKQQMTDMLKSMDM
-311 GGSVATGTGAA
+311 
-322 ATGFAAGF
+322 
-330 ANRFKGNSYVRDA
+330 YVSDCSFQQEDA
-343 VVDGGT
+343 
-349 RMGAGGTIGFVGR
+349 
-362 AFGGMA
+362 
-368 ARNGATLTG
+368 
-377 ESISSV
+377 
-383 ASRTPNVSGSIGG
+383 
-396 DIANRS
+396 
-402 LGNYMPHMKGMNL
+402 
-415 SDTQITGGHISTKA
+415 
-429 IGADG
+429 
-434 KETAVEMFNAS
+434 
-445 QFEKPD
+445 
-451 GPHAVVNASDGSQWY
+451 
-466 QMASGSGAGAFYDAP
+466 
-481 VFSGS
+481 
-486 SAEAAQVAAVFPDA
+486 
-500 DGATL
+500 L
-505 RTVGDG
+505 RTVMPFLQISPKLEKKSKRNVLTSGA
-511 VIEASSDGGVSRWY
+511 AS
-525 NSAYYDEPDA
+525 
-535 PHSTIQASNGVEW
+535 T
-548 YAMQQHA
+548 
-555 ETPPFEAGD
+555 
-564 AADGYNR
+564 
-571 AQFQSFMPGYEQPV
+571 
-585 TSVDGSGRMDGH
+585 
-597 FEVRHENGSGT
+597 
-608 MFYDT
+608 
-613 AQYAPPRGDYQ
+613 
-624 VYEDVHGSQWYAV
+624 
-637 HGEAAVER
+637 
-645 KPVYENGKPVYM
+645 YM

-795 FSLLIPNMTNEEE
+795 FSLLIPDMTNEEE

-830 VYEDRNAVPPKM
+830 VYADRNAVPPKM

-1062 KERQR
+1062 KERQQ
-1067 EVN
+1067 EAD

>member
-1 MLDWIFEG
+1 MTKDSSAKRKTGKRKPEKLSFTQDFIPIKNLEHG
-9 IVTWISSVVSDM
+9 IIET
-21 MDAVSGLFLQAL
+21 
-33 GTDMTA
+33 T
-39 MEEYFPFVSKA
+39 
-50 FTVMQYTAW
+50 
-59 ALLFLITVWQLFRVF
+59 
-74 GGPVTEAENPWVLLG
+74 GG
-89 RSALFAFLIGYAKP
+89 RYIK
-103 IFLLTLKIATAPYT
+103 
-117 ALMDIQMTAEDFTFA
+117 
-132 GIEQAL
+132 
-138 QNGLTSLI
+138 
-146 ATISVVGLLLLTIL
+146 IL
-160 EIALGWNYFKLLL
+160 EIEPINFMLRSEEEQYEIICSFASWLKISPVHLQFKSITRKADSDKHIAMLRKEMATEESEQCKKLS
-173 ETVERYIVVGVL
+173 EGYIRL
-185 CYTSPLAFSMGASKA
+185 IKD
-200 TTPVFRSWCRMVG
+200 VG
-213 SQLLLLVMNVW
+213 SREALTRRFFLIFRYEELRRNENSDYGQICSTLLTAEQNARAYFMQCGNNILQPKDPDEATAEILYMFFNRRSCVEEPFHSRVDRIVLDTMAAKNKVIGIDPIPHIRMAHFIAPRGIDLTHRNYIIMDGLYYS
-224 FLRGFSTSVG
+224 FL
-234 QYIGTGGALSNGNGN
+234 YIKGNGYPN
-249 VFLWLFCAVAFLKT
+249 KVRAGWMSSLINAGEGIDVDVFLKRENRSKT
-263 AQKFDSYLA
+263 IDK
-272 AMGLNVAQTGSGMGM
+272 VAQRIRLNRTKLKSMQDTSTDYE
-287 ELLMAAR
+287 EL
-294 VITGVAGGARS
+294 
-305 AGSVFR
+305 AGSIQ
-311 GGSVATGTGAA
+311 
-322 ATGFAAGF
+322 AGYF
-330 ANRFKGNSYVRDA
+330 IKQG
-343 VVDGGT
+343 
-349 RMGAGGTIGFVGR
+349 
-362 AFGGMA
+362 
-368 ARNGATLTG
+368 
-377 ESISSV
+377 
-383 ASRTPNVSGSIGG
+383 
-396 DIANRS
+396 IANYNED
-402 LGNYMPHMKGMNL
+402 LFYMSVFVTVSARTYEELMWRKQQMTDML
-415 SDTQITGGHISTKA
+415 KSMDMYVSDCSFQQ
-429 IGADG
+429 
-434 KETAVEMFNAS
+434 E
-445 QFEKPD
+445 
-451 GPHAVVNASDGSQWY
+451 
-466 QMASGSGAGAFYDAP
+466 DA
-481 VFSGS
+481 
-486 SAEAAQVAAVFPDA
+486 
-500 DGATL
+500 L
-505 RTVGDG
+505 RTVMPFLQISPKLEKKSKRNVLTSGA
-511 VIEASSDGGVSRWY
+511 AS
-525 NSAYYDEPDA
+525 
-535 PHSTIQASNGVEW
+535 T
-548 YAMQQHA
+548 
-555 ETPPFEAGD
+555 
-564 AADGYNR
+564 
-571 AQFQSFMPGYEQPV
+571 
-585 TSVDGSGRMDGH
+585 
-597 FEVRHENGSGT
+597 
-608 MFYDT
+608 
-613 AQYAPPRGDYQ
+613 
-624 VYEDVHGSQWYAV
+624 
-637 HGEAAVER
+637 
-645 KPVYENGKPVYM
+645 YM

-795 FSLLIPNMTNEEE
+795 FSLLIPDMTNEEE

-830 VYEDRNAVPPKM
+830 VYADRNAVPPKM

-1023 ERGEAL
+1023 ERGEVL

-1062 KERQR
+1062 KERQQ
-1067 EVN
+1067 EAD

>member
-1 MLDWIFEG
+1 MTKDSSAKRKAGKRKPEKLSFTQDFIPIKNLEHG
-9 IVTWISSVVSDM
+9 IIET
-21 MDAVSGLFLQAL
+21 
-33 GTDMTA
+33 TD
-39 MEEYFPFVSKA
+39 
-50 FTVMQYTAW
+50 
-59 ALLFLITVWQLFRVF
+59 
-74 GGPVTEAENPWVLLG
+74 G
-89 RSALFAFLIGYAKP
+89 RHIK
-103 IFLLTLKIATAPYT
+103 
-117 ALMDIQMTAEDFTFA
+117 
-132 GIEQAL
+132 
-138 QNGLTSLI
+138 
-146 ATISVVGLLLLTIL
+146 IL
-160 EIALGWNYFKLLL
+160 EIEPINFMLRSEEEQYEIICSFASWLKISPVHLQFKSITRKADSDKHIAMLRKEM
-173 ETVERYIVVGVL
+173 ETEESEQCKKLSEGYIRL
-185 CYTSPLAFSMGASKA
+185 IKD
-200 TTPVFRSWCRMVG
+200 VG
-213 SQLLLLVMNVW
+213 SREALTRRFFLIFRYEELRRNENSDYGQICSTLLTAEQNARAYFMQCGNNILQPKDPDEATAEILYMFFNRRSCVEEPFHSRVDRIVLDTMAAKNKVIGIDPVPHIRMAHFIAPRGIDLTHRNYIIMDGLYYS
-224 FLRGFSTSVG
+224 FL
-234 QYIGTGGALSNGNGN
+234 YIKGNGYPN
-249 VFLWLFCAVAFLKT
+249 KVRAGWMSSLINAGEGIDVDVFLKRENRSKT
-263 AQKFDSYLA
+263 IDK
-272 AMGLNVAQTGSGMGM
+272 VAQRIRLNRTKLKSMQDTSIDYE
-287 ELLMAAR
+287 EL
-294 VITGVAGGARS
+294 
-305 AGSVFR
+305 AGSIQ
-311 GGSVATGTGAA
+311 
-322 ATGFAAGF
+322 AGYF
-330 ANRFKGNSYVRDA
+330 IKQG
-343 VVDGGT
+343 
-349 RMGAGGTIGFVGR
+349 
-362 AFGGMA
+362 
-368 ARNGATLTG
+368 
-377 ESISSV
+377 
-383 ASRTPNVSGSIGG
+383 
-396 DIANRS
+396 IANYNED
-402 LGNYMPHMKGMNL
+402 LFYMSVFVTVSARTYEELMWRKQQMTDML
-415 SDTQITGGHISTKA
+415 KSMDMYVSDCSFQQ
-429 IGADG
+429 
-434 KETAVEMFNAS
+434 E
-445 QFEKPD
+445 
-451 GPHAVVNASDGSQWY
+451 
-466 QMASGSGAGAFYDAP
+466 DA
-481 VFSGS
+481 
-486 SAEAAQVAAVFPDA
+486 
-500 DGATL
+500 L
-505 RTVGDG
+505 RTVMPFLQISPKLEKKSKRNVLTSGA
-511 VIEASSDGGVSRWY
+511 AS
-525 NSAYYDEPDA
+525 
-535 PHSTIQASNGVEW
+535 T
-548 YAMQQHA
+548 
-555 ETPPFEAGD
+555 
-564 AADGYNR
+564 
-571 AQFQSFMPGYEQPV
+571 
-585 TSVDGSGRMDGH
+585 
-597 FEVRHENGSGT
+597 
-608 MFYDT
+608 
-613 AQYAPPRGDYQ
+613 
-624 VYEDVHGSQWYAV
+624 
-637 HGEAAVER
+637 
-645 KPVYENGKPVYM
+645 YM

-795 FSLLIPNMTNEEE
+795 FSLLIPDMTNEEE

-830 VYEDRNAVPPKM
+830 VYADRNAVPPKM

-1062 KERQR
+1062 KERQQ
-1067 EVN
+1067 EAD

>member
-1 MLDWIFEG
+1 MTKDSSAKRKAGKRKPEKLSFTQDFIPIKNLEHG
-9 IVTWISSVVSDM
+9 IIET
-21 MDAVSGLFLQAL
+21 
-33 GTDMTA
+33 TD
-39 MEEYFPFVSKA
+39 
-50 FTVMQYTAW
+50 
-59 ALLFLITVWQLFRVF
+59 
-74 GGPVTEAENPWVLLG
+74 G
-89 RSALFAFLIGYAKP
+89 RYIK
-103 IFLLTLKIATAPYT
+103 
-117 ALMDIQMTAEDFTFA
+117 
-132 GIEQAL
+132 
-138 QNGLTSLI
+138 
-146 ATISVVGLLLLTIL
+146 IL
-160 EIALGWNYFKLLL
+160 EIEPINFMLRSEEEQYEIICSFASWLKISPVHLQFKSITRKADSDKHIAMLRKEM
-173 ETVERYIVVGVL
+173 ETEESEQCKKLSEGYIRL
-185 CYTSPLAFSMGASKA
+185 IKD
-200 TTPVFRSWCRMVG
+200 VG
-213 SQLLLLVMNVW
+213 SREALTRRFFLIFRYEELRRNENSDYGQICSTLLTAEQNARAYFMQCGNNILQPRDPDEATAEILYMFFNRRSCVEEPFHSRVDRIVLDTMAAKNKVIGIDPVPHIRMAHFIAPRGIDLTHRNYIIMDGLYYSFLYIKGNGYPNKVRAGW
-224 FLRGFSTSVG
+224 MSSLINAGEGIDVDVFLRRENRS
-234 QYIGTGGALSNGNGN
+234 
-249 VFLWLFCAVAFLKT
+249 KT
-263 AQKFDSYLA
+263 IDK
-272 AMGLNVAQTGSGMGM
+272 VAQRIRLNRTKLKSMQDTSTDYE
-287 ELLMAAR
+287 EL
-294 VITGVAGGARS
+294 
-305 AGSVFR
+305 AGSIQ
-311 GGSVATGTGAA
+311 
-322 ATGFAAGF
+322 AGYF
-330 ANRFKGNSYVRDA
+330 IKQG
-343 VVDGGT
+343 
-349 RMGAGGTIGFVGR
+349 
-362 AFGGMA
+362 
-368 ARNGATLTG
+368 
-377 ESISSV
+377 
-383 ASRTPNVSGSIGG
+383 
-396 DIANRS
+396 IANYNED
-402 LGNYMPHMKGMNL
+402 LFYMSVFVTVSARTYEELMWRKQQMTDML
-415 SDTQITGGHISTKA
+415 KSMDMYVSDCSFQQ
-429 IGADG
+429 
-434 KETAVEMFNAS
+434 E
-445 QFEKPD
+445 
-451 GPHAVVNASDGSQWY
+451 
-466 QMASGSGAGAFYDAP
+466 DA
-481 VFSGS
+481 
-486 SAEAAQVAAVFPDA
+486 
-500 DGATL
+500 L
-505 RTVGDG
+505 RTVMPFLQISLKLEKKSKRNVLTSGA
-511 VIEASSDGGVSRWY
+511 AS
-525 NSAYYDEPDA
+525 
-535 PHSTIQASNGVEW
+535 T
-548 YAMQQHA
+548 
-555 ETPPFEAGD
+555 
-564 AADGYNR
+564 
-571 AQFQSFMPGYEQPV
+571 
-585 TSVDGSGRMDGH
+585 
-597 FEVRHENGSGT
+597 
-608 MFYDT
+608 
-613 AQYAPPRGDYQ
+613 
-624 VYEDVHGSQWYAV
+624 
-637 HGEAAVER
+637 
-645 KPVYENGKPVYM
+645 YM

-795 FSLLIPNMTNEEE
+795 FSLLIPDMTNEEE

-830 VYEDRNAVPPKM
+830 VYKDRNAVPPKM
-842 KTMPILGDLHEELQK
+842 KAMPILGDLHEELQK

-864 AVIVSRFV
+864 AIIVSRFV

-1005 VRDTLKLTKTEI
+1005 VRDTLKLTKSEI

-1062 KERQR
+1062 KERQQ
-1067 EVN
+1067 EAD

>member
-1 MLDWIFEG
+1 MTKDSSAKRKTGKRKPEKLSFTQDFIPIKNLEHG
-9 IVTWISSVVSDM
+9 IIET
-21 MDAVSGLFLQAL
+21 
-33 GTDMTA
+33 T
-39 MEEYFPFVSKA
+39 
-50 FTVMQYTAW
+50 
-59 ALLFLITVWQLFRVF
+59 
-74 GGPVTEAENPWVLLG
+74 GG
-89 RSALFAFLIGYAKP
+89 RYIK
-103 IFLLTLKIATAPYT
+103 
-117 ALMDIQMTAEDFTFA
+117 
-132 GIEQAL
+132 
-138 QNGLTSLI
+138 
-146 ATISVVGLLLLTIL
+146 IL
-160 EIALGWNYFKLLL
+160 EIEPINFMLRSEEEQYEIICSFASWLKISPVHLQFKSITRKADSDKHIAMLRKEMATEESEQCKKLS
-173 ETVERYIVVGVL
+173 EGYIRL
-185 CYTSPLAFSMGASKA
+185 IKD
-200 TTPVFRSWCRMVG
+200 VG
-213 SQLLLLVMNVW
+213 SREALTRRF
-224 FLRGFSTSVG
+224 FLIFRYEELRRNENSDYGQICSTRLTAEQNARAYFMQCGNNILQPKDPDEATAEILYMFFNRRSCVEEPFHSRVDRIVLDTMAAKNKVIGIDPIPHIRMAHFIAPRGIDLTHRN
-234 QYIGTGGALSNGNGN
+234 YIIMDGLYYSFLYIKGNGYPN
-249 VFLWLFCAVAFLKT
+249 KVRAGWMSSLINAGEGIDVDVFLKRENRSKT
-263 AQKFDSYLA
+263 IDK
-272 AMGLNVAQTGSGMGM
+272 VAQRIRLNRTKLKSMQDTSTDYE
-287 ELLMAAR
+287 EL
-294 VITGVAGGARS
+294 
-305 AGSVFR
+305 AGSIQ
-311 GGSVATGTGAA
+311 
-322 ATGFAAGF
+322 AGYF
-330 ANRFKGNSYVRDA
+330 IKQG
-343 VVDGGT
+343 
-349 RMGAGGTIGFVGR
+349 
-362 AFGGMA
+362 
-368 ARNGATLTG
+368 
-377 ESISSV
+377 
-383 ASRTPNVSGSIGG
+383 
-396 DIANRS
+396 IANYNED
-402 LGNYMPHMKGMNL
+402 LFYMSVFVTVSARTYEELMWRKQQMTDML
-415 SDTQITGGHISTKA
+415 KSMDMYVSDCSFQQ
-429 IGADG
+429 
-434 KETAVEMFNAS
+434 E
-445 QFEKPD
+445 
-451 GPHAVVNASDGSQWY
+451 
-466 QMASGSGAGAFYDAP
+466 DA
-481 VFSGS
+481 
-486 SAEAAQVAAVFPDA
+486 
-500 DGATL
+500 L
-505 RTVGDG
+505 RTVMPFLQISPKLEKKSKRNVLTSGA
-511 VIEASSDGGVSRWY
+511 AS
-525 NSAYYDEPDA
+525 
-535 PHSTIQASNGVEW
+535 T
-548 YAMQQHA
+548 
-555 ETPPFEAGD
+555 
-564 AADGYNR
+564 
-571 AQFQSFMPGYEQPV
+571 
-585 TSVDGSGRMDGH
+585 
-597 FEVRHENGSGT
+597 
-608 MFYDT
+608 
-613 AQYAPPRGDYQ
+613 
-624 VYEDVHGSQWYAV
+624 
-637 HGEAAVER
+637 
-645 KPVYENGKPVYM
+645 YM

-795 FSLLIPNMTNEEE
+795 FSLLIPDMTNEEE

-830 VYEDRNAVPPKM
+830 VYADRNAVPPKM

-1062 KERQR
+1062 KERQQ
-1067 EVN
+1067 EAD

>member
-1 MLDWIFEG
+1 MTKDSSAKRKAGKRKPEKLSFTQDFIPIKNLEHG
-9 IVTWISSVVSDM
+9 IIET
-21 MDAVSGLFLQAL
+21 
-33 GTDMTA
+33 TD
-39 MEEYFPFVSKA
+39 
-50 FTVMQYTAW
+50 
-59 ALLFLITVWQLFRVF
+59 
-74 GGPVTEAENPWVLLG
+74 G
-89 RSALFAFLIGYAKP
+89 RYIK
-103 IFLLTLKIATAPYT
+103 
-117 ALMDIQMTAEDFTFA
+117 
-132 GIEQAL
+132 
-138 QNGLTSLI
+138 
-146 ATISVVGLLLLTIL
+146 IL
-160 EIALGWNYFKLLL
+160 EIEPINFMLRSEEEQYEIICSFASWLKISPVHLQFKSITRKADSDKHIAMLRKEM
-173 ETVERYIVVGVL
+173 ETEESEQCKKLSEGYIRL
-185 CYTSPLAFSMGASKA
+185 IKD
-200 TTPVFRSWCRMVG
+200 VG
-213 SQLLLLVMNVW
+213 SREALTRRFFLIFRYEELRRNENSDYGQICSTLLTAEQNARAYFMQCGNNILQPKDPDEATAEILYMFFNRRSCVEEPFHSRVDRIVLDTMAAKNKVIGIDPVPHIRMAHFIAPRGIDLTHRNYIIMDGLYYSFLYIKGNGYPNKVRAGW
-224 FLRGFSTSVG
+224 MSSLINAGEGIDVDVFLRRENRS
-234 QYIGTGGALSNGNGN
+234 
-249 VFLWLFCAVAFLKT
+249 KT
-263 AQKFDSYLA
+263 IDK
-272 AMGLNVAQTGSGMGM
+272 VAQRIRLNRTKLKSMQDTSTDYE
-287 ELLMAAR
+287 EL
-294 VITGVAGGARS
+294 
-305 AGSVFR
+305 AGSIQ
-311 GGSVATGTGAA
+311 
-322 ATGFAAGF
+322 AGYF
-330 ANRFKGNSYVRDA
+330 IKQG
-343 VVDGGT
+343 
-349 RMGAGGTIGFVGR
+349 
-362 AFGGMA
+362 
-368 ARNGATLTG
+368 
-377 ESISSV
+377 
-383 ASRTPNVSGSIGG
+383 
-396 DIANRS
+396 IANYNED
-402 LGNYMPHMKGMNL
+402 LFYMSVFVTVSARTYEELMWRKQQMTDML
-415 SDTQITGGHISTKA
+415 KSMDMYVSDCSFQQ
-429 IGADG
+429 
-434 KETAVEMFNAS
+434 E
-445 QFEKPD
+445 
-451 GPHAVVNASDGSQWY
+451 
-466 QMASGSGAGAFYDAP
+466 DA
-481 VFSGS
+481 
-486 SAEAAQVAAVFPDA
+486 
-500 DGATL
+500 L
-505 RTVGDG
+505 RTVMPFLQISPKLEKKSKRNVLTSGA
-511 VIEASSDGGVSRWY
+511 AS
-525 NSAYYDEPDA
+525 
-535 PHSTIQASNGVEW
+535 T
-548 YAMQQHA
+548 
-555 ETPPFEAGD
+555 
-564 AADGYNR
+564 
-571 AQFQSFMPGYEQPV
+571 
-585 TSVDGSGRMDGH
+585 
-597 FEVRHENGSGT
+597 
-608 MFYDT
+608 
-613 AQYAPPRGDYQ
+613 
-624 VYEDVHGSQWYAV
+624 
-637 HGEAAVER
+637 
-645 KPVYENGKPVYM
+645 YM

-795 FSLLIPNMTNEEE
+795 FSLLIPDMTNEEE

-830 VYEDRNAVPPKM
+830 VYADRNAVPPKM

-1062 KERQR
+1062 KERQH
-1067 EVN
+1067 EAD